1 MVLKNLPRVG
11 MRSLLQ
17 IDLFLAF
24 GSGTVPGVGLVLRQH
39 FPSGLVHSGLGVLA
53 KAVKSCVAAVVC

>member
-1 MVLKNLPRVG
+1 